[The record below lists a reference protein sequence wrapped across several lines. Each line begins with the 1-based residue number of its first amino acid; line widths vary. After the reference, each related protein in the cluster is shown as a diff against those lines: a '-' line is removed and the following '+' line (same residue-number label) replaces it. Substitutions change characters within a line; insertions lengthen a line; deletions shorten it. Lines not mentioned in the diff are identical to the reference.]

1 MSEFLKVVTIEE
13 ALQLMALSLPGRDSE
28 IIALSNGLG
37 RELAKAVRSPEPIP
51 SFTRSTVD
59 GYAVRAEDTFGCS
72 ESLPAFLGYQG
83 EIPMGEKPGLIIDPG
98 QCCWIPTGG
107 MMPTG
112 TDAAVMV
119 EYTERLG
126 DDTVLVYKAVGP
138 GDHLMHIGEDAAQGS
153 ILLAQNH
160 CLRSQDLG
168 LLASAGVEEVNVKQP
183 YRVGIISTGNEIVAL
198 GTSPQPGQVRDVNSI
213 SLAAAV
219 QAANAIAKTYPI
231 VPDDRDMLS
240 EAVSVAC
247 EENDWVLMSGG
258 SSVGVKDM
266 TLEVLMSLP
275 QAQLLFHGIAAKP
288 GKPTMAVNIGSKLV
302 VGLPGHPVSA
312 LTMFGVV
319 CKPFLDA
326 KLPEQFTAKAGANI
340 ASQAGRDDYV
350 AVYLEER
357 EGHWIAQPLLGKSGL
372 MTILAQADGYIHI
385 DHQRQGIY
393 CGETVLVTR
402 FD

>member
-1 MSEFLKVVTIEE
+1 MSEFLKVVTVEE
-13 ALQLMALSLPGRDSE
+13 ALHLMALALPTRDRE
-28 IIALSNGLG
+28 RIALSNGLG
-37 RELAKAVRSPEPIP
+37 RELAEAVHSPEPIP

-72 ESLPAFLGYQG
+72 ESLPAFLSYRG
-83 EIPMGEKPGLIIDPG
+83 EIPMGKTPELIIDPG

-126 DDTVLVYKAVGP
+126 DDTVLIYKAVGP
-138 GDHLMHIGEDAAQGS
+138 GDNLMQIGEDAAQGS
-153 ILLAQNH
+153 ILLAENH

-168 LLASAGVEEVNVKQP
+168 LLASAGVEEVNVKHP

-198 GTSPQPGQVRDVNSI
+198 GTDPQPGQVRDVNSI

-240 EAVSVAC
+240 EAVSAAC

-258 SSVGVKDM
+258 SSIGVKDM
-266 TLEVLMSLP
+266 TLEVLMSFP
-275 QAQLLFHGIAAKP
+275 QAQLLFHGVAAKP
-288 GKPTMAVNIGSKLV
+288 GKPTMAVKIGSKLV

-326 KLPEQFTAKAGANI
+326 KSPQQLTARAGANI

-357 EGHWIAQPLLGKSGL
+357 EGDWIAQPLLGKSGL
-372 MTILAQADGYIHI
+372 MSILAQAYGYIHI
-385 DHQRQGIY
+385 DHQQQGIY
-393 CGETVLVTR
+393 RGETVLVTR